1 MESAW
6 QIPRAPRRA
15 GELAGQPLTLLLQ
28 GQLALGLNVLQC
40 GCQVARKAA
49 CAIVGEQHTLL
60 GGAGVWNVE
69 TDPSPLAPRLSW
81 MALASP
87 LRGSLLPPTATTLPH
102 AQPTHC
108 PQTFGEGLRPKVATL
123 SWEEEEEEPEEEGRG
138 PLRVR
143 GRGLVASPSILER

>member
-1 MESAW
+1 MSWRGSHSPFCCRASWRLVSMSCSVAARLRGRLLVPLWESSTLCW
-6 QIPRAPRRA
+6 GRA
-15 GELAGQPLTLLLQ
+15 G
-28 GQLALGLNVLQC
+28 
-40 GCQVARKAA
+40 
-49 CAIVGEQHTLL
+49 I
-60 GGAGVWNVE
+60 WNVE

-87 LRGSLLPPTATTLPH
+87 LRGSLLPPTAATLPH